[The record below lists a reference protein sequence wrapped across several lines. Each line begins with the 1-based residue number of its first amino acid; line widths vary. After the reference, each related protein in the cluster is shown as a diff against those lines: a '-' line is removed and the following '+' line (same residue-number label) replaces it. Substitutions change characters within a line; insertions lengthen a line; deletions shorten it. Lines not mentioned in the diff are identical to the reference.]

1 MVVIAIAVV
10 CVIFIFISWDMV
22 KYSQKIKESERHN
35 NRVLEDLK
43 KEKSKTKRSTKV
55 SEDQVSNKRKYRS
68 AKKKAKAY
76 KSIDELIQADPTALD
91 QIYKDFGIDKKEKTN
106 KSKVKKNAGRN
117 KKKV

>member
-1 MVVIAIAVV
+1 MIALAVI
-10 CVIFIFISWDMV
+10 CVIFILIAWNMV

-43 KEKSKTKRSTKV
+43 KEKSKVKRGPKV

-68 AKKKAKAY
+68 AKKKAV
-76 KSIDELIQADPTALD
+76 E
-91 QIYKDFGIDKKEKTN
+91 
-106 KSKVKKNAGRN
+106 SKVKKNAGRN